1 MLVYL
6 LKLNMY
12 SLTIRRLVNKFTFDS
27 INIHSVSD
35 NAIIIKYMKIK
46 SILDDKPL
54 GRWSLE
60 YGKNADKRSNLAN
73 VDHCGT
79 CQTYK
84 Y

>member
-1 MLVYL
+1 
-6 LKLNMY
+6 MY
-12 SLTIRRLVNKFTFDS
+12 SLTIRRLVNKFTFDAVKL
-27 INIHSVSD
+27 HSVPDSTL
-35 NAIIIKYMKIK
+35 IKYMKIK

-60 YGKNADKRSNLAN
+60 YGKHADKRSNLAN